1 VLIGTAL
8 SASSDPDRLLAGLSG
23 VPRRAR

>member
-1 VLIGTAL
+1 LIGTAL
-8 SASSDPDRLLAGLSG
+8 SASPDPDHLLAGLSG